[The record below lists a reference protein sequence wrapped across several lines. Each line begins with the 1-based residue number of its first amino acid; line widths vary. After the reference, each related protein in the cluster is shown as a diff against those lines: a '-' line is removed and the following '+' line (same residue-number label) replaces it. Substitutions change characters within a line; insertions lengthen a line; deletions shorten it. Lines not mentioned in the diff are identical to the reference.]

1 MTRRTASRSRPC
13 DLPPGQGR
21 GQLSAAALAFSLLM
35 VNVAPTAMAQTAGA
49 ALSNRPAPASGTSGG
64 ASAPA
69 ASSQYTPKAA
79 ASPENK
85 PNTTSR
91 TATKPTAASPSA
103 QPQAPT
109 TPNRTPD
116 PRVQQLATDGEAVI
130 ELAVQ
135 RGQLTHIVLPP
146 GENFVLPP
154 ATGQGARC
162 DDETHVWCVVAQGR
176 DVFVKAKPGARTN
189 NLILVTERRRFA
201 LDLRAV
207 DRGGV
212 MRLTL
217 LPPSAA
223 NPTALPG
230 SASDSAGLSAAG
242 RNPNAR
248 AIPVATTPDPQ
259 RLLQERM
266 SVVPMPRNANY
277 SMAVGKAS
285 DDIAP
290 SMVFDD
296 GRFTYFRFA
305 GNRPLPV
312 VFQTG
317 ADGGEESVNVRMG
330 EDDLLVADRVARRFV
345 LRLGTAV
352 VVLVNDG
359 FDLEG
364 QPPVDGTTVPG
375 VTRALTQSSGRN
387 GAGADRRTGTRAGP
401 QTGPS
406 SNTTVSAPARPS
418 AQKPSSPTT
427 SPSSSPPTLLP
438 SAPPG
443 SASPAVTAVT
453 ATGGATAAEVA
464 P

>member
-1 MTRRTASRSRPC
+1 
-13 DLPPGQGR
+13 
-21 GQLSAAALAFSLLM
+21 
-35 VNVAPTAMAQTAGA
+35 
-49 ALSNRPAPASGTSGG
+49 
-64 ASAPA
+64 
-69 ASSQYTPKAA
+69 
-79 ASPENK
+79 
-85 PNTTSR
+85 
-91 TATKPTAASPSA
+91 
-103 QPQAPT
+103 
-109 TPNRTPD
+109 
-116 PRVQQLATDGEAVI
+116 VQQLATDGEAVI

-162 DDETHVWCVVAQGR
+162 DDETHLWCVVAQGR

-217 LPPSAA
+217 LPPFAA
-223 NPTALPG
+223 NPSALPG
-230 SASDSAGLSAAG
+230 STSDPAGLSAAG
-242 RNPNAR
+242 RSPYAR
-248 AIPVATTPDPQ
+248 AIPVSSAQDPQ

-266 SVVPMPRNANY
+266 AVVPMPRNAKY

-305 GNRPLPV
+305 GNRPLPA

-345 LRLGTAV
+345 LRLGSSV

-359 FDLEG
+359 FDVEG

-375 VTRALTQSSGRN
+375 VTRSLSQSASRHDGRSGGR
-387 GAGADRRTGTRAGP
+387 AGAN
-401 QTGPS
+401 PS
-406 SNTTVSAPARPS
+406 PSTNAPAGLN
-418 AQKPSSPTT
+418 AQKPSTHS
-427 SPSSSPPTLLP
+427 LAHQEAGQLHDKA
-438 SAPPG
+438 SA
-443 SASPAVTAVT
+443 PAVTTAT
-453 ATGGATAAEVA
+453 ATGGSPAAEAA

>member
-1 MTRRTASRSRPC
+1 
-13 DLPPGQGR
+13 
-21 GQLSAAALAFSLLM
+21 
-35 VNVAPTAMAQTAGA
+35 
-49 ALSNRPAPASGTSGG
+49 
-64 ASAPA
+64 
-69 ASSQYTPKAA
+69 
-79 ASPENK
+79 
-85 PNTTSR
+85 
-91 TATKPTAASPSA
+91 
-103 QPQAPT
+103 
-109 TPNRTPD
+109 
-116 PRVQQLATDGEAVI
+116 VQQLATDGETVI

-146 GENFVLPP
+146 GESFVLPP

-230 SASDSAGLSAAG
+230 SASDSAGLSPAARG
-242 RNPNAR
+242 QHAR
-248 AIPVATTPDPQ
+248 AIPVAATPDPQ
-259 RLLQERM
+259 RALQERM
-266 SVVPMPRNANY
+266 AVVPMPRNAKY

-285 DDIAP
+285 GDIAP

-305 GNRPLPV
+305 GNRPLPA

-375 VTRALTQSSGRN
+375 VTRSLTQSSGRH
-387 GAGADRRTGTRAGP
+387 GAHGDRRPGAH
-401 QTGPS
+401 TGPS
-406 SNTTVSAPARPS
+406 TNAPAGGPAGPS
-418 AQKPSSPTT
+418 AQRPSTPV
-427 SPSSSPPTLLP
+427 PSHQTAGQPHGKA
-438 SAPPG
+438 SA
-443 SASPAVTAVT
+443 PAVTAAT
-453 ATGGATAAEVA
+453 ATGASAAAEVT